1 MFLNVGGFGFFFLFF
16 SLAALGYAPLITW
29 KEFQSC
35 MPWEIAI
42 FVGGGLNMQDVQKA
56 ELKIK
61 KSILCL
67 QTLHTVMT
75 AIYYLLKLKPDGGRR
90 CSEFSEVIPMWSTA
104 AYSSKSSRFLPR
116 LWS

>member
-1 MFLNVGGFGFFFLFF
+1 MTHIRRNSV
-16 SLAALGYAPLITW
+16 
-29 KEFQSC
+29 
-35 MPWEIAI
+35 MPWIQDYRLILANRSEVILNRI
-42 FVGGGLNMQDVQKA
+42 IVNMQDVQKA

-75 AIYYLLKLKPDGGRR
+75 AIYYLLKLKPDGGRS